1 MMAETIEPT
10 IIRCAPGQRT
20 PKDQIRARERPGSI
34 DTPANGLLR
43 FVQENG
49 LSHQSLLSRRQQED
63 EAAIMSVALNQPHRR
78 GEPDLRLFQQTDA
91 NYATSELGK
100 FVRRFHDTGGDAPMA
115 YRQST
120 AFARYRAG
128 MAYAMAINDDLVAR
142 GLAGSQ
148 RGDAE
153 FSGIPTEQELRVRIE
168 KCAIF
173 RSNAEDAAREVDRRA
188 PDALDRLCYRDEAI
202 PDRLHGLAKNALYMV
217 SLHFGI
223 EKHGYHED
231 RR

>member
-1 MMAETIEPT
+1 MSLAEPT
-10 IIRCAPGQRT
+10 ITPCAPGRRT
-20 PKDQIRARERPGSI
+20 PKDQIRLRERPPVSGTIIRISGQSML
-34 DTPANGLLR
+34 TPK
-43 FVQENG
+43 
-49 LSHQSLLSRRQQED
+49 QQED
-63 EAAIMSVALNQPHRR
+63 EAEIMSVALKQPHRR

-100 FVRRFHDTGGDAPMA
+100 FVRRFHETGGDVPMA

-120 AFARYRAG
+120 AFMRYRAG
-128 MAYAMAINDDLVAR
+128 MDYAMAINDDLVAR

-153 FSGIPTEQELRVRIE
+153 FSGVPSDADLRIRIE

-173 RSNAEDAAREVDRRA
+173 RANAEDAARGIDRRA
-188 PDALDRLCYRDEAI
+188 PEALERLCYRDEPL
-202 PDRLHGLAKNALYMV
+202 PDRLHGLAKHALYAV

-223 EKHGYHED
+223 EKHGYHENH
-231 RR
+231 R